1 MPSVRPAHGL
11 DPNGFNG
18 LDFSV
23 GWLSVGGN
31 GLMQLMDRGGLDG
44 DAERF

>member
-1 MPSVRPAHGL
+1 M
-11 DPNGFNG
+11 
-18 LDFSV
+18 

-44 DAERF
+44 DAERFGLHWFWLGKYWIGFG